1 MVRGGARGPWM
12 ARSVYDT
19 VYHMRYVELRAALR
33 SARLERGLTQ
43 AALAARSGTSRVTIA
58 RLEAGSAGD
67 VRMGTVG
74 TLCEALGLEV
84 AVGPA
89 GSRPALET
97 RLARERERSRRL
109 DLRRRHALLA
119 ARLLSAPRTKAAAL
133 VAEARAAVDRWERES
148 LCSRHYVTR
157 WRAMLAGP
165 VERVA
170 QALLEPGEWADA
182 LFQNTPWAFALEP
195 PAA

>member
-1 MVRGGARGPWM
+1 M
-12 ARSVYDT
+12 
-19 VYHMRYVELRAALR
+19 R
-33 SARLERGLTQ
+33 SARRDRDLTQ

-74 TLCEALGLEV
+74 ALCDALGLEV
-84 AVGPA
+84 AVGPV
-89 GSRPALET
+89 GSERALET
-97 RLARERERSRRL
+97 RLERERERSRRL

-119 ARLLSAPRTKAAAL
+119 ARLLCAPRSKAAAL
-133 VAEARAAVDRWERES
+133 VARARAGVDRWEREG
-148 LCSRHYVTR
+148 LCSRHYVSR
-157 WRAMLAGP
+157 WRTMLAGP
-165 VERVA
+165 AEGVA

-182 LFQNTPWAFALEP
+182 LFQNTPWAFALDP